1 MRSDRPLSSGR
12 PGRVRIGPIW
22 LDALTFDETLDEIER
37 RAVSGEG
44 GAVFTPNVDHM
55 VNLAR
60 SASFRAA
67 YERASL
73 ALVDGQALLWAS
85 KLLGTG
91 LPEKISGSDLV
102 PRLLERAGRRGLR
115 VYFLGG
121 GPGIA
126 LEAAEVAR
134 RRYGASIVGVD
145 SPLVSRTGEATDDV
159 VERIRAAR
167 PHLLFVALGAPKQE
181 LFIDRYRERLLPVV
195 SLGIGASLD
204 FVAGRVRRAP
214 AWVSRAGLEWLF
226 RLSQDPKRL
235 ARRYLVDD
243 PRFAGIFLRTLV
255 VPRSERLQM
264 RKSP

>member
-1 MRSDRPLSSGR
+1 LSSER
-12 PGRVRIGPIW
+12 PRRVRIGPIW
-22 LDALTFDETLDEIER
+22 LDAVTFEETLDEIER
-37 RAVSGEG
+37 RAVNGEG

-60 SASFRAA
+60 SAPFRAA

-134 RRYGASIVGVD
+134 RRYGVAIVGVD
-145 SPLVSRTGEATDDV
+145 SPVVSPTGEAGPEV
-159 VERIRAAR
+159 VERIREAR

-181 LFIDRYRERLLPVV
+181 LFIDRYRERLLPMV

-214 AWVSRAGLEWLF
+214 AWMSRAGFEWIF

-243 PRFAGIFLRTLV
+243 PRFAGIFLRTLL
-255 VPRSERLQM
+255 VPRAERLQM

>member
-1 MRSDRPLSSGR
+1 VQ
-12 PGRVRIGPIW
+12 RVRIGPVW
-22 LDALTFDETLDEIER
+22 LDAVTFDGALDEIER
-37 RAVSGEG
+37 LAAEGIG

-60 SASFRAA
+60 SPAFRDA
-67 YERASL
+67 YSRGSL
-73 ALVDGQALLWAS
+73 VLVDGQALLWAS

-102 PRLLERAGRRGLR
+102 PRLLERAGKQGLR

-121 GPGIA
+121 AEGVAAEAAGIA
-126 LEAAEVAR
+126 Q
-134 RRYGASIVGVD
+134 RRYGVTVAGVD
-145 SPLVSRTGEATDDV
+145 CPMISRTGEAEPEV
-159 VERIRAAR
+159 IERIRAAR

-181 LFIDRYRERLLPVV
+181 FFIDRYRADLKPAV

-214 AWVSRAGLEWLF
+214 RWVSSAGLEWLF
-226 RLSQDPKRL
+226 RLAQDPRRL

-243 PRFAGIFLRTLV
+243 PRFAAILLRTLL
-255 VPRSERLQM
+255 VPRAERLQM

>member
-22 LDALTFDETLDEIER
+22 LDALTFDETLAEIER

-60 SASFRAA
+60 SAPFRAA

-85 KLLGTG
+85 RLLGTG

-102 PRLLERAGRRGLR
+102 PRGLERAGKRGLR

-121 GPGIA
+121 APGVA
-126 LEAAEVAR
+126 VEAATVAR
-134 RRYGASIVGVD
+134 RLYGVEVAGVD
-145 SPLVSRTGEATDDV
+145 SPIVARDGEA
-159 VERIRAAR
+159 
-167 PHLLFVALGAPKQE
+167 
-181 LFIDRYRERLLPVV
+181 
-195 SLGIGASLD
+195 
-204 FVAGRVRRAP
+204 
-214 AWVSRAGLEWLF
+214 
-226 RLSQDPKRL
+226 
-235 ARRYLVDD
+235 
-243 PRFAGIFLRTLV
+243 
-255 VPRSERLQM
+255 
-264 RKSP
+264 

>member
-1 MRSDRPLSSGR
+1 
-12 PGRVRIGPIW
+12 
-22 LDALTFDETLDEIER
+22 
-37 RAVSGEG
+37 
-44 GAVFTPNVDHM
+44 M

-60 SASFRAA
+60 SAPFRAA

-134 RRYGASIVGVD
+134 RRYGVAIVGVD
-145 SPLVSRTGEATDDV
+145 SPVVSPTGEAGPEV
-159 VERIRAAR
+159 VERIREAR

-181 LFIDRYRERLLPVV
+181 LFIDRYRERLLPMV

-214 AWVSRAGLEWLF
+214 AWMSRAGFEWLF

-243 PRFAGIFLRTLV
+243 PCFAGIFLRTLL
-255 VPRSERLQM
+255 VPRAERLQM

>member
-1 MRSDRPLSSGR
+1 MREPTSPTKT
-12 PGRVRIGPIW
+12 PV
-22 LDALTFDETLDEIER
+22 AEALDEIER
-37 RAVSGEG
+37 RAVSGIG
-44 GAVFTPNVDHM
+44 GSVFTPNVDHM

-60 SASFRAA
+60 SPAFRAA
-67 YERASL
+67 YARASL

-85 KLLGTG
+85 RLLGTG

-102 PRLLERAGRRGLR
+102 PRVLERAGQRGLR

-121 GPGIA
+121 AQGVA
-126 LEAAEVAR
+126 AEAAGVAH
-134 RRYGASIVGVD
+134 RRYGVVVAGVD
-145 SPLVSRTGEATDDV
+145 SPRIARDGEAPPEV
-159 VERIRAAR
+159 IARIREAR
-167 PHLLFVALGAPKQE
+167 PHLLLVALGAPKQE
-181 LFIDRYRERLLPVV
+181 LFVDRYREELGAAV

-226 RLSQDPKRL
+226 RLAQDPRRL

-243 PRFAGIFLRTLV
+243 PRFAAIFLRTLL

>member
-1 MRSDRPLSSGR
+1 LSSER
-12 PGRVRIGPIW
+12 PRRVRIGPIW
-22 LDALTFDETLDEIER
+22 LDAVTFEETLDEIER
-37 RAVSGEG
+37 RAVNGEG
-44 GAVFTPNVDHM
+44 GAIFTPNVDHM

-60 SASFRAA
+60 SAPFRAA

-134 RRYGASIVGVD
+134 RRYGVAIVGVD
-145 SPLVSRTGEATDDV
+145 SPVVSPTGEAGPEV
-159 VERIRAAR
+159 VERIREAR

-181 LFIDRYRERLLPVV
+181 LFIDRYRERLLPMV

-214 AWVSRAGLEWLF
+214 AWMSRAGFEWIF

-235 ARRYLVDD
+235 ARRYLIDD
-243 PRFAGIFLRTLV
+243 PRFAGIFLRTLL
-255 VPRSERLQM
+255 VPRAERLQM